1 MSGDAKEWGKKKPK
15 VKKASGGKGGWGVDY
30 IQQGGEQPVES
41 VEDAFSEVFSDGESG
56 SEVSYDPANDG
67 ISVVKEPQ
75 RSDSEMRARKSFWK
89 MFESKEGFGGRATE
103 QGFRLLLETG
113 MNAEERE
120 LNKTDPEEAMRR
132 WGHRIMR
139 QRRPF
144 PSFSG
149 KAHPETG
156 VKRREMGQLG
166 RASTTKGK
174 DLGFINHARVLKGW
188 THDEAQ
194 AFYSAMRARF
204 SLAPEKGEE
213 ILTEILTGEVGSA
226 TKAIKGSGAK
236 AERLEGMLK
245 SDAEVKTSWV
255 SRISALEALAHLPK
269 AQGGFGATTFK
280 ARGVGEKEAP
290 EDETPGEWAQKA
302 KEKEGAFWRAFRK
315 SQGGAEE
322 LPAEETMNKP
332 TKVRVSMG
340 LRQGRQETKEE
351 WEARRDA
358 EIEERPELGR
368 GFANEGESVEDWEKR
383 LEKEGIMWENETAE
397 EFKVRRDDIVAFRKK
412 EIEKAKE
419 PKVGVFP
426 KGHPKE
432 GQPYSRK
439 ARTLADIER
448 AANKLGD
455 PERGKRT
462 EEAWLRGERT
472 PRLNQLNVGL
482 KRFVPEE
489 EFALSPDEQWDMEH
503 GTGGLW
509 LMMEVMKN
517 QQEDAE
523 AAEEAKTKFQIGNI
537 GKQKTMKYKWPE
549 APDDEDS
556 EGSGGA
562 IEPSPK
568 PQPPPSVGGAMGAI
582 AQGGVW
588 NPELVR
594 VLRAEKPEGLTG
606 VPAPPG
612 SLRAEREL
620 AGKRWAG
627 LSQAQKVSELASQPV
642 GEGQVAQYAE
652 MFNEMLNRLAME
664 GETTITK
671 EGVKPYDQF
680 EATHALKGKP
690 RHDIPLGKEEGG
702 MRNYITNKL
711 AIQGALTEA
720 GTAGRLAPPIPGK
733 GGQPDKKLDRY
744 TFDEQFF
751 KSKIATGA
759 KKGETQEEALLVKNA
774 KGRGELPATTYRIGD
789 RLVQDPKRPNETEV
803 GYFQT
808 TMVNGKPVEIFVIEP
823 QRLPSHPRVPT
834 KPVRITG
841 DYGSAQALSE
851 AKAKKKSPAGGG
863 GGGGANA
870 DGED

>member
-1 MSGDAKEWGKKKPK
+1 MASAEQWGKKKPK

-30 IQQGGEQPVES
+30 IQQGGGEVVDS

-315 SQGGAEE
+315 SQGSAEE

-332 TKVRVSMG
+332 AQVRLSFG
-340 LRQGRQETKEE
+340 LQQGRQETKEE

-358 EIEERPELGR
+358 EIEERPELAR
-368 GFANEGESVEDWEKR
+368 GFANEGETAEEWSAR
-383 LEKEGIMWENETAE
+383 LEKKGLVWENETAE
-397 EFKVRRDDIVAFRKK
+397 EFKVRRKEQMAKRKSQIEEFKK
-412 EIEKAKE
+412 EKQT
-419 PKVGVFP
+419 PRGV
-426 KGHPKE
+426 
-432 GQPYSRK
+432 RK
-439 ARTLADIER
+439 ARTLADLAKVVPENYR
-448 AANKLGD
+448 GD
-455 PERGKRT
+455 EK
-462 EEAWLRGERT
+462 AWLRGERL
-472 PRLNQLNVGL
+472 PHRNEGL
-482 KRFVPEE
+482 KNYVPEE
-489 EFALSPDEQWDMEH
+489 EFVLSPDEQWDMEH

-509 LMMEVMKN
+509 LMMEVMKG
-517 QQEDAE
+517 QQETAE

-549 APDDEDS
+549 APDDEDEDT
-556 EGSGGA
+556 EGA
-562 IEPSPK
+562 EPSPK
-568 PQPPPSVGGAMGAI
+568 PQPQPPPPPSVGGAMG
-582 AQGGVW
+582 GGGGGGW
-588 NPELVR
+588 NPEPVK
-594 VLRAEKPEGLTG
+594 VLRAEPEPKGLTS
-606 VPAPPG
+606 VPAMAVASPKPPPG

-627 LSQAQKVSELASQPV
+627 LSQAQKVSELATQPV

-680 EATHALKGKP
+680 EATHALKGTP
-690 RHDIPLGKEEGG
+690 RHDIALGRETGG
-702 MRNYITNKL
+702 VRNYITNKL

-841 DYGSAQALSE
+841 DSAPS
-851 AKAKKKSPAGGG
+851 AKKKSPAGGG